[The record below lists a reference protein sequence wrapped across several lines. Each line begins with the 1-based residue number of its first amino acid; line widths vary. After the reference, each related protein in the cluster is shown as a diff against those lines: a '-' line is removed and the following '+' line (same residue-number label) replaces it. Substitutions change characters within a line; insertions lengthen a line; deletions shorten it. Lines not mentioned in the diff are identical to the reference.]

1 MFPTRTEE
9 PEGTAVEH
17 MLSNAKEATER
28 EKSMTLWQSIKM
40 YPKAI
45 FFSMTLS
52 LCIIMEGYDVQ
63 LLGNFY
69 GLLQFRQKF
78 GVPLENGDWQ
88 LTASWQSG
96 LQNGTQV
103 GQILGLMVAGIL
115 ADRYGYKKTVL
126 GALFALIGFIFILFF
141 AQNIYMLF
149 AGGVLCGL
157 PWGAFQTLTATYA
170 ADVAP
175 IGLRPI
181 LTTYVN
187 MCWVVGQLMST
198 GILRGLLAR
207 QDQWAWRIP
216 YAIQWAFP
224 PPIILGVLFM
234 PESPTWLVRHGRLAD
249 AKNSL
254 RRLTSSLT
262 EEEIEYKVS
271 MIAHTNELEREAQEG
286 TSYLD
291 CFRGVNRRRTEIAC
305 GAWMAQ
311 QAGFDAEKSFN
322 FGLGMGGV
330 ALAGTLCSW
339 FILLHVGRRTLYLVG
354 LSGMFII
361 LLAVGFMGIPEPVP
375 ALGWASGSLMLVYVL
390 IFDLTIGPVGYCV
403 VAEIASTRL
412 RIKTVVLARN
422 AYNIASIIANFLN
435 PPILNPTAWNLRG
448 KGGFIW
454 CGFCLCVL
462 VWAYFRLPEP
472 KGLSPAELDM
482 LFEQRVGA
490 REFRKVH
497 VDPFQQQKLV
507 LYDVYCLPQM
517 RTSNACD
524 GCTLR
529 RVKCRG
535 GAPCTECCK
544 RSVDCTF
551 LRARRKPGPKGPRP
565 STGQKIRE
573 FQNNKALL
581 RIGPKTAEFRDD
593 RVYGPLTSPLR
604 HPSVPIDQYCR
615 YTEIFKQRLSA
626 VWPVVDCDALLLRLA
641 QRQDDHET
649 RSLAA
654 ALCAA
659 VIAQLRLPE
668 HTEPLDGISSHRFAL
683 DAEHFRALFD
693 YRESLTIFSV
703 LTSFFL
709 HIYYAN
715 TQKLRTAGLLL
726 RESVSIAQGM
736 RLDQPAAYSNLGRV
750 ERTLRLRLFWL
761 LFVSERTF
769 CAENRLQPLLGPI
782 DELPVEEEG
791 ANASG
796 NPSSG
801 FLRLI
806 QLFIRLERNF
816 IEASAQTVPAEL
828 HIVEREKM
836 SQYQSFLNVDVD
848 NGPFDEAQW
857 VDLFVTRQ
865 WIRTLLWEYTVRH
878 FSMSCESEDRAFSML
893 LPIFIAHET
902 LRLFHT
908 VSDSAFRPHGYGL
921 ELKVFRMADS
931 LLDTL
936 ACVPPAKCS
945 SNSMLVKP
953 RDILHS
959 LEQVLSTVGGPNS
972 PFLARLRQCMAE
984 ADLPTG
990 LPTCLSLP
998 AGSYADIDPI
1008 TEESVSSP
1016 SPPCSHS
1023 SN

>member
-1 MFPTRTEE
+1 MLPTRTGE

-17 MLSNAKEATER
+17 MLSNAREATER
-28 EKSMTLWQSIKM
+28 EKNMTLWQSIKM

-45 FFSMTLS
+45 CFSMALS
-52 LCIIMEGYDVQ
+52 LCIIMEGYDLQ

-88 LTASWQSG
+88 LTAGWQSG

-103 GQILGLMVAGIL
+103 GQISGLMIAGIL
-115 ADRYGYKKTVL
+115 ADRYGYKKAVL
-126 GALFALIGFIFILFF
+126 GALFALVGFISILFF

-149 AGGVLCGL
+149 VGGILCGL

-187 MCWVVGQLMST
+187 MCWVMGQLMST
-198 GILRGLLAR
+198 GILRGLLTR

-216 YAIQWAFP
+216 YAIQWVFP
-224 PPIILGVLFM
+224 PPIIMGVLFM

-254 RRLTSSLT
+254 RRLTSLT
-262 EEEIEYKVS
+262 EEEIDYKVA
-271 MIAHTNELEREAQEG
+271 MIAHTDELEREAQEG

-311 QAGFDAEKSFN
+311 VWCGIWFGGNVVYFLQQASFDAEQSFN
-322 FGLGMGGV
+322 FGLGMGEV
-330 ALAGTLCSW
+330 ALLGTLCAW

-354 LSGMFII
+354 LSGMFTI

-390 IFDLTIGPVGYCV
+390 IFDLTIGPVGYCI

-482 LFEQRVGA
+482 LFEQRVSA
-490 REFRKVH
+490 RRFLSQPKALGNCLYTVNELR
-497 VDPFQQQKLV
+497 QLV
-507 LYDVYCLPQM
+507 LYDVHCLPQM
-517 RTSNACD
+517 RTLNACD

-529 RVKCRG
+529 RVKCKG
-535 GAPCTECCK
+535 GPPCTECCK

-565 STGQKIRE
+565 STGQRIRE
-573 FQNNKALL
+573 FQNNEVL
-581 RIGPKTAEFRDD
+581 RTGPNAAEFSDD
-593 RVYGPLTSPLR
+593 RVYGPSTSPLR

-615 YTEIFKQRLSA
+615 YIEIFKQRLSA

-641 QRQDDHET
+641 RCQDDHET

-668 HTEPLDGISSHRFAL
+668 HTEPLDGVSSRRFAL
-683 DAEHFRALFD
+683 DAEHFRTLFD

-736 RLDQPAAYSNLGRV
+736 RLDQPATYSNLGRV
-750 ERTLRLRLFWL
+750 ERLLRLRLFWL

-769 CAENRLQPLLGPI
+769 CAENRLQPLLTPI
-782 DELPVEEEG
+782 DELPIEEEG
-791 ANASG
+791 ANAPG

-816 IEASAQTVPAEL
+816 IEASAHTVPTQL
-828 HIVEREKM
+828 HTVEREKM
-836 SQYQSFLNVDVD
+836 SHYQSFLNLDVD

-878 FSMSCESEDRAFSML
+878 FSMSL
-893 LPIFIAHET
+893 LF
-902 LRLFHT
+902 
-908 VSDSAFRPHGYGL
+908 G
-921 ELKVFRMADS
+921 RMAMDW
-931 LLDTL
+931 
-936 ACVPPAKCS
+936 
-945 SNSMLVKP
+945 
-953 RDILHS
+953 
-959 LEQVLSTVGGPNS
+959 
-972 PFLARLRQCMAE
+972 
-984 ADLPTG
+984 
-990 LPTCLSLP
+990 
-998 AGSYADIDPI
+998 
-1008 TEESVSSP
+1008 
-1016 SPPCSHS
+1016 
-1023 SN
+1023 

>member
-1 MFPTRTEE
+1 MGLETISAHHEAVTSHTMPPTRTKEL
-9 PEGTAVEH
+9 EGTAVEH
-17 MLSNAKEATER
+17 MLSNAREATER
-28 EKSMTLWQSIKM
+28 EKNMTLWQSIKT

-52 LCIIMEGYDVQ
+52 LCIIMEGYDIQ

-149 AGGVLCGL
+149 VGGVLCGL

-187 MCWVVGQLMST
+187 MCWVMGQLMST
-198 GILRGLLAR
+198 GILRGLLTR

-249 AKNSL
+249 AKESL

-262 EEEIEYKVS
+262 DEEIEYKVS

-311 QAGFDAEKSFN
+311 VWCGIWFGGNVVYFLQQAGFDAEQSFN

-490 REFRKVH
+490 RKFRKVH
-497 VDPFQQQKLV
+497 VDPFQQQKAEEN
-507 LYDVYCLPQM
+507 LP
-517 RTSNACD
+517 
-524 GCTLR
+524 
-529 RVKCRG
+529 K
-535 GAPCTECCK
+535 
-544 RSVDCTF
+544 
-551 LRARRKPGPKGPRP
+551 
-565 STGQKIRE
+565 
-573 FQNNKALL
+573 
-581 RIGPKTAEFRDD
+581 
-593 RVYGPLTSPLR
+593 
-604 HPSVPIDQYCR
+604 
-615 YTEIFKQRLSA
+615 
-626 VWPVVDCDALLLRLA
+626 
-641 QRQDDHET
+641 
-649 RSLAA
+649 
-654 ALCAA
+654 
-659 VIAQLRLPE
+659 
-668 HTEPLDGISSHRFAL
+668 
-683 DAEHFRALFD
+683 
-693 YRESLTIFSV
+693 
-703 LTSFFL
+703 
-709 HIYYAN
+709 
-715 TQKLRTAGLLL
+715 
-726 RESVSIAQGM
+726 
-736 RLDQPAAYSNLGRV
+736 
-750 ERTLRLRLFWL
+750 
-761 LFVSERTF
+761 
-769 CAENRLQPLLGPI
+769 
-782 DELPVEEEG
+782 
-791 ANASG
+791 
-796 NPSSG
+796 
-801 FLRLI
+801 
-806 QLFIRLERNF
+806 
-816 IEASAQTVPAEL
+816 
-828 HIVEREKM
+828 
-836 SQYQSFLNVDVD
+836 
-848 NGPFDEAQW
+848 
-857 VDLFVTRQ
+857 
-865 WIRTLLWEYTVRH
+865 
-878 FSMSCESEDRAFSML
+878 
-893 LPIFIAHET
+893 
-902 LRLFHT
+902 
-908 VSDSAFRPHGYGL
+908 
-921 ELKVFRMADS
+921 
-931 LLDTL
+931 
-936 ACVPPAKCS
+936 
-945 SNSMLVKP
+945 
-953 RDILHS
+953 
-959 LEQVLSTVGGPNS
+959 
-972 PFLARLRQCMAE
+972 
-984 ADLPTG
+984 
-990 LPTCLSLP
+990 
-998 AGSYADIDPI
+998 
-1008 TEESVSSP
+1008 
-1016 SPPCSHS
+1016 
-1023 SN
+1023 

>member
-1 MFPTRTEE
+1 MSPTRTDE
-9 PEGTAVEH
+9 PGGTAVEH
-17 MLSNAKEATER
+17 MFSNAREATER
-28 EKSMTLWQSIKM
+28 EKNMTLLQSIKM

-141 AQNIYMLF
+141 AQNIYMLLV
-149 AGGVLCGL
+149 GGILCGL

-198 GILRGLLAR
+198 GILRGLLTR

-262 EEEIEYKVS
+262 EEEIDHKVA

-291 CFRGVNRRRTEIAC
+291 CFRGINRRRTEIAC

-311 QAGFDAEKSFN
+311 VWCGIWFGGNVVYFLQQADFDAEQSFN

-354 LSGMFII
+354 LSGMFLI

-454 CGFCLCVL
+454 CGFCLGVL

-482 LFEQRVGA
+482 LFEQGVNA
-490 REFRKVH
+490 RKFREVH
-497 VDPFQQQKLV
+497 VDPFQQQTLV
-507 LYDVYCLPQM
+507 LYDVYVLPQM

-535 GAPCTECCK
+535 GPPCTECCK

-565 STGQKIRE
+565 STGQRIRE
-573 FQNNKALL
+573 FQNNEVL
-581 RIGPKTAEFRDD
+581 RIGPGAAELSDD

-641 QRQDDHET
+641 QCQDNHET

-668 HTEPLDGISSHRFAL
+668 HTEPL
-683 DAEHFRALFD
+683 
-693 YRESLTIFSV
+693 
-703 LTSFFL
+703 
-709 HIYYAN
+709 N
-715 TQKLRTAGLLL
+715 
-726 RESVSIAQGM
+726 
-736 RLDQPAAYSNLGRV
+736 
-750 ERTLRLRLFWL
+750 
-761 LFVSERTF
+761 
-769 CAENRLQPLLGPI
+769 
-782 DELPVEEEG
+782 DELPLEEEG

-796 NPSSG
+796 GPSSG

-816 IEASAQTVPAEL
+816 IESSAHTVPAQL

-836 SQYQSFLNVDVD
+836 SQYQSFLNLDVD

-878 FSMSCESEDRAFSML
+878 FSMS
-893 LPIFIAHET
+893 
-902 LRLFHT
+902 
-908 VSDSAFRPHGYGL
+908 Y
-921 ELKVFRMADS
+921 
-931 LLDTL
+931 TL
-936 ACVPPAKCS
+936 ACVPPTKCS
-945 SNSMLVKP
+945 NNSMLVKP

-959 LEQVLSTVGGPNS
+959 LEQVLSTVGGPDS

-984 ADLPTG
+984 ADLPAG

-998 AGSYADIDPI
+998 AGSYADIDPV
-1008 TEESVSSP
+1008 TEESISSP
-1016 SPPCSHS
+1016 SQSSSHS

>member
-1 MFPTRTEE
+1 MLPTRTEE
-9 PEGTAVEH
+9 REGTAVEDR
-17 MLSNAKEATER
+17 LSNAREATER
-28 EKSMTLWQSIKM
+28 EKNMTLWQSVKT

-45 FFSMTLS
+45 FCSMALS
-52 LCIIMEGYDVQ
+52 LCIVMEGYDVQ

-78 GVPLENGDWQ
+78 G
-88 LTASWQSG
+88 
-96 LQNGTQV
+96 NGTQV
-103 GQILGLMVAGIL
+103 GQILGLMLAGIL
-115 ADRYGYKKTVL
+115 ADHYGYKKTVL

-149 AGGVLCGL
+149 VGGVLCGL

-175 IGLRPI
+175 IGPRPI

-187 MCWVVGQLMST
+187 MCWVMGQLMST
-198 GILRGLLAR
+198 GILRSLLTR

-254 RRLTSSLT
+254 RHLTSSLT

-311 QAGFDAEKSFN
+311 VWCGIWFGGNVVYLLQQAGFDAEQSFN

-330 ALAGTLCSW
+330 ALAGTLCAW

-354 LSGMFII
+354 LGGMFII
-361 LLAVGFMGIPEPVP
+361 LLAVGFMGIPEP
-375 ALGWASGSLMLVYVL
+375 
-390 IFDLTIGPVGYCV
+390 IFDLIIGPVGYCV

-454 CGFCLCVL
+454 CGFCLGVL
-462 VWAYFRLPEP
+462 IWAYFRLPEP
-472 KGLSPAELDM
+472 EGLSPAELDM
-482 LFEQRVGA
+482 LFEQGVS
-490 REFRKVH
+490 ERK
-497 VDPFQQQKLV
+497 FCKLV
-507 LYDVYCLPQM
+507 LYHVYYLPQM

-535 GAPCTECCK
+535 GSPCTECCK

-565 STGQKIRE
+565 STGQRIRE
-573 FQNNKALL
+573 FQNNEVF
-581 RIGPKTAEFRDD
+581 RIGRKTAELSDD
-593 RVYGPLTSPLR
+593 RVYGPLSSPLR

-626 VWPVVDCDALLLRLA
+626 VWPGIDCDALLLRLA
-641 QRQDDHET
+641 QCQDDHET

-668 HTEPLDGISSHRFAL
+668 HTEPLNGISSHRFAL
-683 DAEHFRALFD
+683 DAEHFRTLFD
-693 YRESLTIFSV
+693 YRESLNIFSV

-715 TQKLRTAGLLL
+715 TQKLRAASLLL

-736 RLDQPAAYSNLGRV
+736 RLDQPTTYNKLGRI

-761 LFVSERTF
+761 LFVSER
-769 CAENRLQPLLGPI
+769 LQPLLAPI
-782 DELPVEEEG
+782 DELPVEEHG
-791 ANASG
+791 ANVSG

-806 QLFIRLERNF
+806 QLFIRLERDF
-816 IEASAQTVPAEL
+816 IETSAHAVPAQL

-836 SQYQSFLNVDVD
+836 SQYQSFLNLDVD

-878 FSMSCESEDRAFSML
+878 FSMSL
-893 LPIFIAHET
+893 L
-902 LRLFHT
+902 
-908 VSDSAFRPHGYGL
+908 SAAWL
-921 ELKVFRMADS
+921 WT
-931 LLDTL
+931 DTL
-936 ACVPPAKCS
+936 ACVPPTKFS
-945 SNSMLVKP
+945 NNSMFVKP

-984 ADLPTG
+984 ADLPAG
-990 LPTCLSLP
+990 LPMCVGLP
-998 AGSYADIDPI
+998 AGSYAGIDPI
-1008 TEESVSSP
+1008 TEESVPSP
-1016 SPPCSHS
+1016 SPSGSHS